1 MFSQTYT
8 TMMDT
13 NRIVAQMG
21 NAGMIPV
28 FSHASIDASKRVLDA
43 SYEAGVRVFEF
54 TNRTAEASEVFQ
66 ALKQH
71 AEQYPDLLLG
81 IGTILTAAD
90 AEKFHLMGAD
100 FIVSPALVS
109 EVASYCN
116 FNQVFWIPGCATV
129 TEVFQAKSLGAT
141 LVKAFP
147 GNLLGPGFIKAV
159 LSVIPDIKLM
169 PTGGVEPT
177 HENLAAWFDAGV
189 HCVGMG
195 SQLIN
200 PQWVK
205 DNDMVSLQASIRK
218 ALTIIQD
225 VRK

>member
-1 MFSQTYT
+1 
-8 TMMDT
+8 MMNTDQ
-13 NRIVAQMG
+13 IVAQMG

-28 FSHASIDASKRVLDA
+28 FSHASIDVSIRVLDA
-43 SYEAGVRVFEF
+43 AYAAGVRVFEF
-54 TNRTAEASEVFQ
+54 TNRTAEAAEVFQ
-66 ALKQH
+66 ALKIH
-71 AEQYPDLLLG
+71 AAHYPDLLLG
-81 IGTILTAAD
+81 IGTIFTATD

-109 EVASYCN
+109 EVAGYCN
-116 FNQVFWIPGCATV
+116 FNQLLWIPGCATV

-147 GNLLGPGFIKAV
+147 GNLLGPGFVKAV

-177 HENLAAWFDAGV
+177 RENLAAWFGAGV

-200 PQWVK
+200 PKWIS
-205 DNDMVSLQASIRK
+205 DNDMQRLQLSIQQSLE
-218 ALTIIQD
+218 LIQE
-225 VRK
+225 VKP